1 MVKPPPLP
9 TAAYAS
15 QLTPSIKKFAI
26 KRAEVTGA
34 SWSPSIR
41 ERPLLTAAREKRM
54 LAPHSWQRGALIS
67 TSAPQ
72 AGGAFGPGAGSPP
85 AKTRDLILSP
95 PPPPP
100 PPQG

>member
-54 LAPHSWQRGALIS
+54 LAPHSWQRVALIS

-72 AGGAFGPGAGSPP
+72 AGENFCRGRCLPP
-85 AKTRDLILSP
+85 EKTRIGFFHP
-95 PPPPP
+95 PPPPLP
-100 PPQG
+100 PH

>member
-41 ERPLLTAAREKRM
+41 ERPLLTAAMEKRM
-54 LAPHSWQRGALIS
+54 LAPHSWQRV
-67 TSAPQ
+67 APIVTN
-72 AGGAFGPGAGSPP
+72 APETLPLLGRRSCAPP
-85 AKTRDLILSP
+85 KTLSIELLT
-95 PPPPP
+95 
-100 PPQG
+100 PPQRHAQR

>member
-34 SWSPSIR
+34 SCSPSIG
-41 ERPLLTAAREKRM
+41 ERPLLTAAMEKRM
-54 LAPHSWQRGALIS
+54 LAPHSWQRVALLPTS
-67 TSAPQ
+67 TPQ
-72 AGGAFGPGAGSPP
+72 AGQIFGRAWCSPP
-85 AKTRDLILSP
+85 QKPRLEFLHRSTHHGPRY
-95 PPPPP
+95 
-100 PPQG
+100 